1 MHGNYRSCENSC
13 LIVTVNSNVYHEED
27 KMSTVAVQRSKTY
40 DIVYIAVFAVIM
52 AICSWISIPA
62 AVPFTLQTFGV
73 FIAAGVLGGKR
84 GTLSVLVFILL
95 GAVGIPVFAN
105 FSGGIGVLAGPT
117 GGYIIGF
124 LFSAL
129 VMWAMEKL
137 PGKKSIMQI
146 VSMVVGLVICY
157 AFGTAWFMVVYGK
170 ANGPVGL
177 VTALG
182 WCVFPFIIPDFI
194 KIALAYVL
202 SRKLRKYVA

>member
-1 MHGNYRSCENSC
+1 MV
-13 LIVTVNSNVYHEED
+13 L
-27 KMSTVAVQRSKTY
+27 
-40 DIVYIAVFAVIM
+40 IAVFV
-52 AICSWISIPA
+52 AIITVCSFIQISVGP
-62 AVPFTLQTFGV
+62 VPFTLQTFGV

-105 FSGGIGVLAGPT
+105 FSGGIGVLVGPT

-146 VSMVVGLVICY
+146 VSMVVGLVVCY

-182 WCVFPFIIPDFI
+182 WCVFPFIIPDLI

-202 SRKLRKYVA
+202 SGKVRKYAR